1 MDSMLHYCPKCGRRV
16 FRGGISGEAICDCC
30 GHEVYP
36 IPDKFTID
44 NITLKKERE
53 QQFIEEY
60 IKSSPEFDQY
70 SFDHRDE
77 IMRKQN
83 AEYEAQM
90 AYGRAILEEQSH
102 RPECPTCH
110 SKNVQ
115 RISGMERGLSIYVF
129 GIFSNKFNKT
139 FKCNHCGYTW

>member
-1 MDSMLHYCPKCGRRV
+1 MLCYCNKCGR
-16 FRGGISGEAICDCC
+16 IAQENYNKNEQICDCC
-30 GHEVYP
+30 NSMMQYVPKQFLIGERG
-36 IPDKFTID
+36 
-44 NITLKKERE
+44 ITLNKEFK
-53 QQFIEEY
+53 QQFIDDY

-70 SFDHRDE
+70 LFDQRDE
-77 IMRKQN
+77 ILDKQN

-90 AYGRAILEEQSH
+90 ARGRAILREQSC

-115 RISGMERGLSIYVF
+115 RISGMERGFSIYVF

>member
-1 MDSMLHYCPKCGRRV
+1 MDSILHYCPKCGRMV
-16 FRGGISGEAICDCC
+16 ICGGVDGEAICDCC
-30 GHEVYP
+30 EHEVYP
-36 IPDKFTID
+36 IPEEFLEGRFFIKDE
-44 NITLKKERE
+44 KK

-60 IKSSPEFDQY
+60 IKPSPEFDQY
-70 SFDHRDE
+70 LFDHRDE
-77 IMRKQN
+77 ILDKQN

-90 AYGRAILEEQSH
+90 ARGRAILEEQSC